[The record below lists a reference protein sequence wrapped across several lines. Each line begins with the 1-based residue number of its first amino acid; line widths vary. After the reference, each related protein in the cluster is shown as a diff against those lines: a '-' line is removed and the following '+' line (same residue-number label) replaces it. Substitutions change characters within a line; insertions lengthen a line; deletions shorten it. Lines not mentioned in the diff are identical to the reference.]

1 MPLIQTISEPEA
13 ARVQDLTYSVAD
25 LLGRPGEYRDFSVD
39 PELQGV
45 GTSLARLTEKPIHGD
60 LKAESVVEGI
70 LVTGAVSGHLDLNC
84 ARCLRPFDGDVDLD
98 LLELFVL
105 PGHEASEDEDAYR
118 VTGKE
123 IHLEPML
130 RDAIT
135 LALPLNPLCREDC
148 AGLCAQCGRDL
159 NEGACDCYTDE
170 VDPRWAELASIKD
183 KLSD

>member
-1 MPLIQTISEPEA
+1 
-13 ARVQDLTYSVAD
+13 VQDLTYSVAD
-25 LLGRPGEYRDFSVD
+25 LLGRPGEYRDFSVA
-39 PELQGV
+39 PVLSGV
-45 GTSLARLTEKPIHGD
+45 GTPLARLQDRPIRGE
-60 LKAESVVEGI
+60 LRAESVVEGI
-70 LVTGAVSGHLDLNC
+70 LVTGPVSGALDLSC
-84 ARCLRPFDGDVDLD
+84 ARCLKPFDGDVSLD
-98 LLELFVL
+98 LLELFVV
-105 PGHEASEDEDAYR
+105 PGHEGSEDEDAYR

-130 RDAIT
+130 RDAIA

-159 NEGACDCYTDE
+159 NEGACDCVADD

>member
-1 MPLIQTISEPEA
+1 
-13 ARVQDLTYSVAD
+13 VQDLTYSVAD
-25 LLGRPGEYRDFSVD
+25 LLGRPGEYREFSVT
-39 PELQGV
+39 PVLSGI
-45 GTSLARLTEKPIHGD
+45 GTSLARLDDKPLRGE
-60 LKAESVVEGI
+60 LRAESVVEGI
-70 LVTGAVSGHLDLNC
+70 LLTGPVSGELSLNC
-84 ARCLRPFDGDVDLD
+84 ARCLRGFDGDVSLE

-105 PGHEASEDEDAYR
+105 PGHERPEDEDAYR

-159 NEGACDCYTDE
+159 NDGPCDCYTEE
-170 VDPRWAELASIKD
+170 VDPRWAALSTIKD
-183 KLSD
+183 KLSN